1 MSQRFLM
8 DFHPR
13 PQPQK
18 AGAGTGSGGGAWGAT
33 MRAAGGKPFN
43 DIKSQYIRLRGLSR
57 SKQDSQTHTS
67 LREVLRV
74 RSRMTL

>member
-1 MSQRFLM
+1 M

-43 DIKSQYIRLRGLSR
+43 DLKSQYIRLRDLNHSN
-57 SKQDSQTHTS
+57 QDSHTS
-67 LREVLRV
+67 LREVLESGAARH
-74 RSRMTL
+74 SYQKD